1 MALPT
6 IKAKMAP
13 ETRKLLSEMK
23 NLITVG
29 ELSFSAGIAA
39 DIIAEEARQLAP
51 LGDPA
56 QGSNKTNTD
65 TGNLRRAIVA
75 WTDKTATSFGNVG
88 VAHVGVIHKIAP
100 HAHLVEFGTAG
111 RRFPKNSKKLVFWID
126 GKKIVVDSVK
136 PMPAQAFM
144 RPAIDS
150 KQGAAIAAISV
161 DLTQRI
167 TLKLHKK

>member
-51 LGDPA
+51 LGP
-56 QGSNKTNTD
+56 
-65 TGNLRRAIVA
+65 TGNLKRGIVSRV
-75 WTDKTATSFGNVG
+75 DKTATQFGHSGAAYVW
-88 VAHVGVIHKIAP
+88 VDYSIAP
-100 HAHLVEFGTAG
+100 HAHLVEFGARG
-111 RRFPKNSKKLVFWID
+111 GN
-126 GKKIVVDSVK
+126 
-136 PMPAQAFM
+136 MPAHPFM
-144 RPAIDS
+144 RPAVDS
-150 KQGAAIAAISV
+150 KQTEALRAIEI
-161 DLTQRI
+161 DLANRI
-167 TLKLHKK
+167 TRKMK